1 MLFNVLLEQKKFG
14 VRDLNQYK
22 HNMLDPEVV
31 KDLKERMA
39 SAVYLQVSIISQA
52 LIFVTRARGWSFT
65 ERPGFL
71 LVFAFL
77 IAQLVITIATLL
89 IFFLIICQF

>member
-1 MLFNVLLEQKKFG
+1 MTDV
-14 VRDLNQYK
+14 
-22 HNMLDPEVV
+22 EVA

-39 SAVYLQVSIISQA
+39 SAIYLQVSIISQA

-71 LVFAFL
+71 LVVAFL
-77 IAQLVITIATLL
+77 IAQLVSNILSFI
-89 IFFLIICQF
+89 